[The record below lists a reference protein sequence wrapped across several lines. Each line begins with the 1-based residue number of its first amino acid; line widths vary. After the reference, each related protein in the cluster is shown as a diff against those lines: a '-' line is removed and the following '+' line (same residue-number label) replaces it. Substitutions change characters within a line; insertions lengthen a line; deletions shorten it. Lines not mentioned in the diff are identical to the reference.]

1 MVGGRL
7 GGRGGEADD
16 DDCQRSEIRSKDIN
30 ENAVLIGRYKTC
42 TPFQCKH
49 ISEATKQTCKRKK
62 KTKKKKKKKKRKK
75 DKKR

>member
-1 MVGGRL
+1 M

-49 ISEATKQTCKRKK
+49 ISEATNRHVKEKKEEKKQEKK
-62 KTKKKKKKKKRKK
+62 ERKK
-75 DKKR
+75 DKKKDEN